1 MPREDADVLPLR
13 GEVHALEEGVE
24 AGVGAEGVEGEGS
37 NANQPSRNAMRLS
50 LSSAA

>member
-1 MPREDADVLPLR
+1 MCYPLR
-13 GEVHALEEGVE
+13 GEVEEGVE

-37 NANQPSRNAMRLS
+37 NANQLSRNAMRLS